1 MCNMQ
6 TGKGASF
13 SYLAI
18 FLITISYLADGVVW
32 ALASFLALAQ
42 NIRQLVSKCDAFLM
56 PEIECRD
63 HRTRKA
69 TFAGVETEAPF
80 I

>member
-1 MCNMQ
+1 MCDVRDGEHVAIGTLAVVGAQSGVMRNMQ

-18 FLITISYLADGVVW
+18 LLFTISYLADGVVW

-42 NIRQLVSKCDAFLM
+42 KIR
-56 PEIECRD
+56 
-63 HRTRKA
+63 
-69 TFAGVETEAPF
+69 
-80 I
+80 